1 MSHTPANNLVPLDS
15 YLSLSDV
22 LGMIKVGS
30 STLYRWM
37 DQGTF
42 PRPHQ
47 LGDRCVRW
55 TVADIKEWQDTRQP
69 VDRLKR
75 AS

>member
-1 MSHTPANNLVPLDS
+1 MSQPPAQNLIALDA
-15 YLSLSDV
+15 YLSLSEV
-22 LGMIKVGS
+22 LGMLKIGS

-37 DQGTF
+37 DQGSF
-42 PRPHQ
+42 PRPRQ

-55 TVADIKEWQDTRQP
+55 TVADIKAWQDARQP
-69 VDRLKR
+69 VDTLKQ